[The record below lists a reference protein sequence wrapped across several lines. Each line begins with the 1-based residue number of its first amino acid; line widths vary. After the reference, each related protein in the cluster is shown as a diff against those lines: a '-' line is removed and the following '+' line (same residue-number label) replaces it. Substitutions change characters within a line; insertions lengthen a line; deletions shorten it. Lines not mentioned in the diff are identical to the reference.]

1 MDLILISTI
10 YITLLFFISG
20 FHKIT
25 DFIQVVKGFMNK
37 TKLPFTLSKIIII
50 GVILLE
56 IVAPLII
63 SVYSYNANPLLYT
76 YTKLSLIGL
85 IIFTILATLIYHFP
99 PFDKNY
105 YSFMS
110 NLSTLGGLLL
120 LYHYFNMFHTKL

>member
-20 FHKIT
+20 FHKIK
-25 DFIQVVKGFMNK
+25 DFMNVVKGFMSK
-37 TKLPFTLSKIIII
+37 TALPLLLAKLIIS

-56 IVAPLII
+56 IIAPLII
-63 SVYSYNANPLLYT
+63 ALYSYNANPKLYT
-76 YTKLSLIGL
+76 YTKLSLLGL
-85 IIFTILATLIYHFP
+85 IVFTILATLLYHFP
-99 PFDKNY
+99 PFGTNY

-120 LYHYFNMFHTKL
+120 LYQHFFI

>member
-10 YITLLFFISG
+10 YITLLFFLSG

-25 DFIQVVKGFMNK
+25 DFIQVVKGFTNK

-56 IVAPLII
+56 IIAPLII
-63 SVYSYNANPLLYT
+63 SIYSYNHNPLLYT
-76 YTKLSLIGL
+76 YAKLSLLGL
-85 IIFTILATLIYHFP
+85 IVFIILATFMYHFP
-99 PFDKNY
+99 PVGQNY

-120 LYHYFNMFHTKL
+120 LYKYFNF

>member
-20 FHKIT
+20 FHKIK
-25 DFIQVVKGFMNK
+25 DFMNVVKGFMNK
-37 TKLPFTLSKIIII
+37 TTIPLSLAKIIIS

-56 IVAPLII
+56 IIAPFII
-63 SVYSYNANPLLYT
+63 SLYSYNSNPKLYT
-76 YTKLSLIGL
+76 YTKLSLLGL
-85 IIFTILATLIYHFP
+85 IIFTILATLLYHFP
-99 PFDKNY
+99 PFGENY

-120 LYHYFNMFHTKL
+120 LYHHFFI

>member
-10 YITLLFFISG
+10 YITLLFFLSG

-25 DFIQVVKGFMNK
+25 DFIQVVKEFTNR
-37 TKLPFTLSKIIII
+37 TKIPFTLSKIIII

-56 IVAPLII
+56 IIAPLII
-63 SVYSYNANPLLYT
+63 SIYSYNSNPLLYT
-76 YTKLSLIGL
+76 YAKLSLLGL
-85 IIFTILATLIYHFP
+85 IVFIILATFMYHFP
-99 PFDKNY
+99 PVGQNY

-120 LYHYFNMFHTKL
+120 LYQHFNF

>member
-1 MDLILISTI
+1 MNLILIATI

-20 FHKIT
+20 FHKIK
-25 DFIQVVKGFMNK
+25 DFMKTVKGFMNK
-37 TKLPFTLSKIIII
+37 TSIPLSLAKIIIS

-63 SVYSYNANPLLYT
+63 SIYSYNSNPKLYT
-76 YTKLSLIGL
+76 YTKLSLLVL
-85 IIFTILATLIYHFP
+85 ILFTILVTLLYHFP
-99 PFDKNY
+99 PFGENY

-120 LYHYFNMFHTKL
+120 LYQHFFI